1 MATPTETINQ
11 PPTTNNQQSPDHQIT
26 KSPDSGAAGEAAA
39 RHINPWLIA
48 VSVMFATF
56 MEVLDTTVVNVSL
69 PHIAGSLSVSIDE
82 ATWALTSYLVANAII
97 LPMTGWLAS
106 MFGRKRLL
114 MLSVVGFTVSS
125 FLCGLAPTL
134 GTLILFRILQ
144 GATGGALQP
153 LSQAVLL
160 EAFPPQDRGKAMGFW
175 GLGIVVAP
183 ILGPVLGGWLT
194 DSYSWRWVFYI
205 NIPVGIASI
214 VMTKMFIFD
223 PPYLRRDNRSIDY
236 WGIGMLAVGIG
247 ALQILL
253 DKGQEEDWFAS
264 HFMMALAVISAV
276 SLVALVIHELTTDN
290 PVVDLRVFKA
300 RSYAVGVFLM
310 TVVGFVLYGS
320 MVLLPI
326 MLQTLLGYP
335 PLQAGIAMAPRGIGS
350 FFMMPLTGLMTG
362 RFDPR
367 KLLTV
372 GLTIGGMTLLW
383 LSQLNLQA
391 GYWDI
396 FWPQLIQGVGMSL
409 LFVPLT
415 TVAMDPIPRER
426 MGYATSLFNLMRN
439 IGGSVGI
446 AMTGTMLAR
455 NSQTTTST
463 LGAHVTPY
471 DAASQQLFAQMRA
484 AMMAAGA
491 DIVTATNR
499 TYAVLFGMVQR
510 QATMVA
516 FVGIFQLLGVM
527 FLLLIPL
534 VLLMRRPHGSSAP
547 TGAH

>member
-1 MATPTETINQ
+1 VSE
-11 PPTTNNQQSPDHQIT
+11 H
-26 KSPDSGAAGEAAA
+26 
-39 RHINPWLIA
+39 RYINPWLIA

-69 PHIAGSLSVSIDE
+69 PHIAGSLSASIDE

-114 MLSVVGFTVSS
+114 MLSVIGFTGAS

-134 GTLILFRILQ
+134 GTLIFFRILQ

-160 EAFPPQDRGKAMGFW
+160 EAFPPRDRGKAMGFW

-183 ILGPVLGGWLT
+183 ILGPVVGGWLT
-194 DSYSWRWVFYI
+194 DAYSWRWVFYI
-205 NIPVGIASI
+205 NIPVGIASL
-214 VMTKMFIFD
+214 VMTQLYIFD
-223 PPYLRRDNRSIDY
+223 PPYLRSEKRSIDY

-247 ALQILL
+247 ALQIVL
-253 DKGQEEDWFAS
+253 DKGQQEDWFS
-264 HFMMALAVISAV
+264 SSLITSLAVLSAGCI
-276 SLVALVIHELTTDN
+276 VALIIHELNTEH
-290 PVVDLRVFKA
+290 PVIDLRVFKA

-310 TVVGFVLYGS
+310 TVLGFVLYGS

-335 PLQAGIAMAPRGIGS
+335 PLEAGIAMAPRGLGS

-362 RFDPR
+362 RFDAR
-367 KLLTV
+367 KLLSV
-372 GLTIGGMTLLW
+372 GLFVGGGTLLW
-383 LSQLNLQA
+383 LSGLNLQA
-391 GYWDI
+391 GYWDV

-426 MGYATSLFNLMRN
+426 MGNATSLFNLMRN

-446 AMTGTMLAR
+446 AVTGTLLSR
-455 NSQTTTST
+455 HSQATIST
-463 LGAHVTPY
+463 LGSHVTIY
-471 DAASQQLFAQMRA
+471 DQASQSLFAQIRGGF
-484 AMMAAGA
+484 MAAGA
-491 DIVTATNR
+491 DGVTATNR
-499 TYAVLFGMVQR
+499 AYAAMFGMVAR
-510 QATMVA
+510 QASMVA
-516 FVGIFQLLGVM
+516 FVGLFQLLGFM
-527 FLLLIPL
+527 FLALLPL
-534 VLLMRRPHGSSAP
+534 VLIMRRPKGGGHVG
-547 TGAH
+547 GAH

>member
-1 MATPTETINQ
+1 MATPADTINEQ
-11 PPTTNNQQSPDHQIT
+11 LTTNNQQSPDA
-26 KSPDSGAAGEAAA
+26 SAAGEAA
-39 RHINPWLIA
+39 RQINPWLIA

-134 GTLILFRILQ
+134 GTLIAFRILQ

-264 HFMMALAVISAV
+264 HFMTALAVISAV
-276 SLVALVIHELTTDN
+276 SLIALVIHELTTDN
-290 PVVDLRVFKA
+290 PVVDLRVFRA

-367 KLLTV
+367 KLLSA

-471 DAASQQLFAQMRA
+471 DAASQQLFEQMRA
-484 AMMAAGA
+484 AMIAAGA
-491 DIVTATNR
+491 DVVTATNR
-499 TYAVLFGMVQR
+499 AYAMLFGMVQR

-516 FVGIFQLLGVM
+516 FVGIFQLLGIM
-527 FLLLIPL
+527 FLVLIPL

-547 TGAH
+547 AGAH